1 MRGKYS
7 VLMSVYAKEKSEF
20 LRESMMSMY
29 EQTIPTDDF
38 VLVCDG
44 SLSEELNKVIDEMQK
59 KFGKRLRVFRFEKNW
74 GLGLALKFGVE
85 KCKNELIVRMDSD
98 DVSVED
104 RIEKQLEIFDESE
117 FSVVGGYVAEFENSI
132 KNAKSIRRVPKTN
145 EEILKFGKMRNPVNH
160 PTAMFKK
167 ADVLAVGNYQ
177 NVRYCQDYFLWVEL
191 LAKGYKFYNIQEV
204 LVYMREDKNTF
215 KRRSG
220 KMYFNIQKQ
229 LLKRMKGLKLISSFE
244 YSKFISIRFCQAFIP
259 NFLRQAIF
267 SRFMREG
274 IK

>member
-1 MRGKYS
+1 MKKYS
-7 VLMSVYAKEKSEF
+7 VLMSVYAKEKPEF
-20 LRESMMSMY
+20 LRESMLSMY

-38 VLVCDG
+38 VLICDG
-44 SLSEELNKVIDEMQK
+44 PLNDGLDKVIDEMQK
-59 KFGKRLRVFRFEKNW
+59 KFGKKLRIFRFEKNQ

-85 KCKNELIVRMDSD
+85 KCKNELIARMDSD
-98 DVSVED
+98 DVAAKD
-104 RIEKQLEIFDESE
+104 RIEKQLKVFDKNE
-117 FSVVGGYVAEFENSI
+117 FSVVGGYVAEFESSV
-132 KNAKSIRRVPKTN
+132 KNAKSIRRVPERN
-145 EEILKFGKMRNPVNH
+145 EEILKFGKMRNPINH

-167 ADVLAVGNYQ
+167 EDVLAVGNYQ

-220 KMYFNIQKQ
+220 KLYFNIQKR

-244 YSKFISIRFCQAFIP
+244 YSKFISIRFCQAFMP

-267 SRFMREG
+267 TKFMREG
-274 IK
+274 AK